1 MGRTKGSKNGIS
13 TTPGY
18 VAIGEKAQEV
28 PVGYKKVL
36 KRYAGRAGGPVHYK
50 YELVPDENYGTSK
63 VSTTNT
69 EEPEED
75 ETQQE
80 EEEVQEAKASVAKGP
95 DNDIARRVEQI
106 KARQKAAGSEYAKQL
121 YKLKLKREQAKQE
134 ARERAEATDI
144 RNVLRQTQPQA
155 ARRINSPSD
164 AAKYRENEN
173 LLKEVSGMLN
183 KAYAKRTKGSPTIN
197 SAYDLATYKAKTNK
211 KKK

>member
-50 YELVPDENYGTSK
+50 YELVPDETY
-63 VSTTNT
+63 NT
-69 EEPEED
+69 EEPEE
-75 ETQQE
+75 EEAQQE
-80 EEEVQEAKASVAKGP
+80 DEEVQAAKTSVTKGP
-95 DNDIARRVEQI
+95 DNDIARRVEQV
-106 KARQKAAGSEYAKQL
+106 KARQKSAGSEYAKQL

-134 ARERAEATDI
+134 ARERVEATDVRSI
-144 RNVLRQTQPQA
+144 LRQTQPQA

-173 LLKEVSGMLN
+173 LLKEVSGMLE
-183 KAYAKRTKGSPTIN
+183 KAYAKRTKGAPTIN
-197 SAYDLATYKAKTNK
+197 SAYDLATYKK